1 MHSRTLPSPHISF
14 ENTPP
19 TLQPMMIKSTPLL
32 SSAYLYPSA
41 LNSESLVL
49 QGGGGGGHSLSS
61 FCPPHT
67 RKTLDITKL
76 ASRQP

>member
-1 MHSRTLPSPHISF
+1 MRSRTLPSPHISF

-32 SSAYLYPSA
+32 SSAYLYQSA

-49 QGGGGGGHSLSS
+49 RGVGGEGIHSVAFAHPIPVKPWVLQS
-61 FCPPHT
+61 
-67 RKTLDITKL
+67 
-76 ASRQP
+76 

>member
-1 MHSRTLPSPHISF
+1 MRSRTLPSPHIPF

-49 QGGGGGGHSLSS
+49 YGKGGDIHSVA
-61 FCPPHT
+61 FAHPIPV
-67 RKTLDITKL
+67 KL
-76 ASRQP
+76 WVLPS